1 LLDEIGRAQPAAKH
15 AFTDGLLI
23 SNDELATR
31 VAPEDPRSVHAQVLS
46 VFALMVG
53 TIQLSRAVADGQL
66 SDKILEQGIE
76 NALALLSAA
85 DRR

>member
-1 LLDEIGRAQPAAKH
+1 
-15 AFTDGLLI
+15 
-23 SNDELATR
+23 

-53 TIQLSRAVADGQL
+53 TVQLSPAVADGQL

-76 NALALLSAA
+76 NALALLSAP

>member
-1 LLDEIGRAQPAAKH
+1 
-15 AFTDGLLI
+15 
-23 SNDELATR
+23 
-31 VAPEDPRSVHAQVLS
+31 VHAQVLS

-53 TIQLSRAVADGQL
+53 TVQLSPAVADGQL

-76 NALALLSAA
+76 NALALLSAP